1 MKDRIKT
8 VFCSEKGMAGV
19 NLLFFLSLFIRGR
32 GVVFAACALWTAYLA
47 GCIRRTPSKM
57 ARLVYGVLIAF
68 AAFLIAANL
77 YVWLGQMG

>member
-19 NLLFFLSLFIRGR
+19 NLLFFLSLFIRRR
-32 GVVFAACALWTAYLA
+32 GLIFAACALWIAYLA
-47 GCIRRTPSKM
+47 GCIRRTPSKT
-57 ARLVYGVLIAF
+57 ARLAYGSLMAL

-77 YVWLGQMG
+77 YVWLAHMG